1 MARLISF
8 IAKGFRGR
16 ADASGPT
23 AALTPQSPLI
33 APWTAALVLVGA
45 LTLARLIALFLTP
58 LELYPDEAQYWVWAQ
73 SPAFGYYSK
82 PPLIAWLIGA
92 TTALGGDSEPFV
104 RLSSPLLHAVAAL
117 SLFKAGERL
126 FDARTGLWAAVIY
139 SLMPG
144 VQLSAGVASTDAALL
159 CALSLALWAVA
170 ALGWRDEAPQR
181 SARTRHG
188 TALALGV
195 AVGLALLS
203 KYAAL
208 YFLAGLAL
216 HALVH
221 RRGGLLWSVPRVM
234 LAALAALVLIAPN
247 LIWNALNDFATVSH
261 TADNANW
268 TAGALF
274 HPLKMLEFVASQFGV
289 FGPVPFAILAML
301 SVGAARTRKLE
312 PRASLLLTLALVPIV
327 IVTIQALVS
336 RAHANWAAAAY
347 VPASVL
353 VAHYILARGQQVQ
366 RRLKAAIVIPQ
377 GAIAAVFIL
386 AACLPSLADAIG
398 LAGSFK
404 RARGWE
410 ATTRLALSA
419 AETLEEPVSLVVDDR
434 FTFNALRYYGRDRIG
449 PAEGPRLLILP
460 SRAGPDSQAEI
471 DAPLTPAETRLLLG
485 VALDPARWS
494 AHRFD
499 VSSPWRAYE
508 LELGGGEH
516 RTVHLAILQGYEG
529 HSAPAPAD

>member
-1 MARLISF
+1 MTRLISF

-23 AALTPQSPLI
+23 AALTPHSPLI
-33 APWTAALVLVGA
+33 APWHATLLLVGA
-45 LTLARLIALFLTP
+45 LTLARLIALFVTP

-73 SPAFGYYSK
+73 SPALGYYSK
-82 PPLIAWLIGA
+82 PPLIAWLIAG

-104 RLSSPLLHAVAAL
+104 RLSSPLLHAIAAL
-117 SLFKAGERL
+117 ALFKAGERL

-159 CALSLALWAVA
+159 CALSLALWASA
-170 ALGWRDEAPQR
+170 CLGWRDEETRGGAGHGPAP
-181 SARTRHG
+181 
-188 TALALGV
+188 ALALGI
-195 AVGLALLS
+195 ALGLALLS

-208 YFLAGLAL
+208 YFLAGLVL
-216 HALVH
+216 HAIVH
-221 RRGGLLWSVPRVM
+221 RSRGLFWSAGRVM
-234 LAALAALVLIAPN
+234 VAALATLLLIAPN

-274 HPLKMLEFVASQFGV
+274 HPLKMLEFLASQFGV

-301 SVGAARTRKLE
+301 SVMAARRRKLE

-327 IVTIQALVS
+327 IVTVQALLS

-377 GAIAAVFIL
+377 AAIAAVFIL

-410 ATTRLALSA
+410 ATTRLALSGADSLGEPA
-419 AETLEEPVSLVVDDR
+419 AIVVDDR
-434 FTFNALRYYGRDRIG
+434 FTYNALRYYGRAHFGTPGG
-449 PAEGPRLLILP
+449 PGLLILP
-460 SRAGPDSQAEI
+460 SHGRADSQAEI
-471 DAPLTPAETRLLLG
+471 DAPLTSAETRLMLG
-485 VALDPARWS
+485 MALDPARWS
-494 AHRFD
+494 AQRFD

-516 RTVHLAILQGYEG
+516 RTVHLAILQGYQG
-529 HSAPAPAD
+529 RDASPD